1 MLYVPVHNQTFFVA
15 TTMSGFAG
23 STLSLARQLVTPR
36 RASSWMLFAGVCGST
51 APVATVLCEAPKE
64 NLLPKD
70 KNGNVEWSRI
80 PSHLTDSAFWDTLAK
95 STGSS
100 IQDAID
106 SGVPTQLSYGFV
118 SGYCSGMALKKVG
131 RAAAVVLGLGF
142 VTLQTLSYQGY
153 IQVDHVKMK
162 KQVLDFFDFNE
173 DGKID
178 GKDRSVATRK
188 VMEVLQFNLPAGG
201 GFGAGFIGGLRS
213 G

>member
-100 IQDAID
+100 VRTFQA
-106 SGVPTQLSYGFV
+106 PT
-118 SGYCSGMALKKVG
+118 C
-131 RAAAVVLGLGF
+131 
-142 VTLQTLSYQGY
+142 
-153 IQVDHVKMK
+153 
-162 KQVLDFFDFNE
+162 
-173 DGKID
+173 
-178 GKDRSVATRK
+178 
-188 VMEVLQFNLPAGG
+188 LPAYLKPVELPLVDSHQTPIYISVRLLFNSRHTNNGSQR
-201 GFGAGFIGGLRS
+201 FKMPLIPVFRHNFRMVLFPATVPVWR
-213 G
+213 

>member
-1 MLYVPVHNQTFFVA
+1 MH
-15 TTMSGFAG
+15 
-23 STLSLARQLVTPR
+23 
-36 RASSWMLFAGVCGST
+36 
-51 APVATVLCEAPKE
+51 
-64 NLLPKD
+64 
-70 KNGNVEWSRI
+70 
-80 PSHLTDSAFWDTLAK
+80 SAFDFFTHK
-95 STGSS
+95 SNPVRLQFFQTTF
-100 IQDAID
+100 D
-106 SGVPTQLSYGFV
+106 PT
-118 SGYCSGMALKKVG
+118 A
-131 RAAAVVLGLGF
+131 GLGF